1 MSSATWYKDYDGTT
15 FNRASFLN
23 HLNSIN
29 PKDLSWLKYLI
40 LHNTGAPDI
49 AQQRATRGGESQRM
63 KNAKPHYEKW
73 RGGPHYWVFESGLIG
88 KGSALPSTGVH
99 SPSWNSSSMGVE
111 MVANFTPKKDDPY
124 GAGAII
130 VDTTAWLFAQ
140 VLNKTG
146 LPIESIKLHKEDP
159 RTTHDCPGSRIV
171 KSEFLTK
178 VKGYMASKAVEPK
191 VPKPVEPKAPE
202 AQLTYSRWNKKDV
215 QKLLNLNGAK
225 LTVDGDIGPKSKAAI
240 KKYQRA
246 SKLKAD
252 GVVGPITWASLIRV
266 LEAPKAVEPKKSA
279 ILFNVTEDRAE
290 KLNQLLPNE
299 PKPVEGLL
307 DIKDLHPSDYCINWM
322 KRFEGVR
329 LQAYDDVGSWA
340 IGYGHNETSKRP
352 PIPYK
357 GMTIT
362 KEEAEDIL
370 KEDAEAISAEVRKV
384 LKGSYLETQAQFDAL
399 VLDCFQRGQTQFTR
413 QPVVAAIRAGDLKKA
428 SEAFRKQARHKSEGV
443 ARRRSVQADIFD
455 GLEPTK
461 W

>member
-88 KGSALPSTGVH
+88 KGSPLPSTGVH
-99 SPSWNSSSMGVE
+99 SPSWNSTSMGVE
-111 MVANFTPKKDDPY
+111 MVANFAPKKDDPY

-178 VKGYMASKAVEPK
+178 VKGYMDAKAPEA
-191 VPKPVEPKAPE
+191 PKPVEPKALE

-215 QKLLNLNGAK
+215 QKLLNFNGAK
-225 LTVDGDIGPKSKAAI
+225 LIVDGDIGPKSKAAI
-240 KKYQRA
+240 KKYQKA

-252 GVVGPITWASLIRV
+252 GVVGPITWASLIKV
-266 LEAPKAVEPKKSA
+266 LES
-279 ILFNVTEDRAE
+279 
-290 KLNQLLPNE
+290 
-299 PKPVEGLL
+299 PKPVEPKAPEAPKPVEPKAPSKGL

-413 QPVVAAIRAGDLKKA
+413 QPVVAAIRAGDLKLA
-428 SEAFRKQARHKSEGV
+428 SKAFRKQARHKSEGV